1 MGFTQ
6 DFRFALRTLNK
17 SRGFAAVAVL
27 VLALGIGANSAI
39 FSTMNAVLLRGF
51 PYPHADEL
59 VIPVAVDTRLGTI
72 GLAITYHDYLQWK
85 SNRQV
90 FSEVAVSEGLR
101 TDLAADNGAPERVDA
116 TAVSEDFFSVVAV

>member
-27 VLALGIGANSAI
+27 VLALGIGANTAI
-39 FSTMNAVLLRGF
+39 FSTVNAVLLRGF

-59 VIPVAVDTRLGTI
+59 VTPSPSTRDSARSASPSPTTI
-72 GLAITYHDYLQWK
+72 TC
-85 SNRQV
+85 
-90 FSEVAVSEGLR
+90 
-101 TDLAADNGAPERVDA
+101 NGRA
-116 TAVSEDFFSVVAV
+116 TGRSFRGSQFPRD

>member
-39 FSTMNAVLLRGF
+39 FSTMNAGT
-51 PYPHADEL
+51 
-59 VIPVAVDTRLGTI
+59 VARISLSARRL
-72 GLAITYHDYLQWK
+72 
-85 SNRQV
+85 N
-90 FSEVAVSEGLR
+90 
-101 TDLAADNGAPERVDA
+101 
-116 TAVSEDFFSVVAV
+116 